1 MIVLKISNKK
11 IISALLIVIIIL
23 ITVFSG
29 RESKVISTSTNPVIR
44 LPIIMYHYILK
55 DSKHWGKYVISP
67 DDFESDIIYLK
78 EKGYTTIVM
87 QNLVDFV
94 YNKKELPEKPIMLT
108 LDDGFLTN
116 YTYILPILEK
126 YNCKAVVSI
135 VGKYVDDCSD
145 SSGCNKTYL
154 NWDQVKEL
162 VKSPYIEIQNHS
174 YNMHDENSRRGSCK
188 KKGETNDEYR
198 KALNEDVG
206 KFQILI
212 EEKTGYIPTSFT
224 YPYGFISKESK
235 QILIDM
241 GFLATLSCNKGVN
254 LLSGNKEDLYE
265 LKRFNRPKDINQEQ
279 FFKQF
284 EN

>member
-1 MIVLKISNKK
+1 MTVLKYSNKK
-11 IISALLIVIIIL
+11 IITVLLIVIIL

-29 RESKVISTSTNPVIR
+29 SVSNVISTSTNPVIR

-55 DSKHWGKYVISP
+55 DSKHWGKYVVSP

-78 EKGYTTIVM
+78 EKGYTTIVI
-87 QNLVDFV
+87 QDLVDFV
-94 YNKKELPEKPIMLT
+94 YNEKELPEKPIMLT

-116 YTYILPILEK
+116 YTYILPLLEK
-126 YNCKAVVSI
+126 HNCKAVVSI

-162 VKSPYIEIQNHS
+162 VASPYIEIQNHS
-174 YNMHDENSRRGSCK
+174 YNMHDENSRKGSCK
-188 KKGETNDEYR
+188 KKGETYDEYK
-198 KALNEDVG
+198 KALSDDVG

-212 EEKTGYIPTSFT
+212 EEKTGYKPTSFT

-235 QILIDM
+235 QILIEM